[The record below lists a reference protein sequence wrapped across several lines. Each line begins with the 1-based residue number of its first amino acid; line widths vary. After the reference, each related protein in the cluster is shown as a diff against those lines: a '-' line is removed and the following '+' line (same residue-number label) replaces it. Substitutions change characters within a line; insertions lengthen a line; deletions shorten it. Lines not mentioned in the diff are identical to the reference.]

1 MSITTEQILEAISE
15 MSVKNVIKLVSSMEK
30 KFNVSATI
38 PIHSST
44 VQENKPSEEKT
55 EFKVF
60 LKSIGPNKIS
70 VIKAVR
76 SSTNLGLK
84 EAKDLVE
91 SAPILIKEHL
101 NNEDSQS
108 LKKILEKTGAEIEIK

>member
-1 MSITTEQILEAISE
+1 MSITAEQILEAISE
-15 MSVKNVIKLVSSMEK
+15 MSVKNIIKLVSSMEK

-38 PIHSST
+38 PIHSSAIEE
-44 VQENKPSEEKT
+44 QKPNTEKT
-55 EFKVF
+55 EFSIF

-76 SSTNLGLK
+76 SATNLGLK
-84 EAKDLVE
+84 ESKDLVE

-101 NNEDSQS
+101 NKEDSQA
-108 LKKILEKTGAEIEIK
+108 LKKTLEETGAEVEIK